1 MMRAGIAFLIVAYM
15 LSQFYRAFL
24 AVLSPVLMA
33 EIGASTGDL
42 ARASGLWF
50 AAFALMQLPVGWALD
65 HLGPR
70 RTASVL
76 FLFGG
81 AGGAALFAMAQ
92 GPGAISAAMI
102 LIGIG
107 CAPVLMATYYIFARE
122 FSAAIFGTLA
132 GVTVGLSSLGN
143 ILSAAPLAWLIDTF
157 GWRTTVGSFAILTAG
172 IAIAIALLVRDPEKP
187 AGEAKGA
194 LIDLLRMPHLWPI
207 LIMMFVCYA
216 PAAGLRGLWISPY
229 IADRFNADL
238 AQIGT
243 ATLVMGLAMVAGN
256 FLYGPADRLFGGR
269 KRPILIGNAGVA
281 LLCLSFWVM
290 PPQGLWAAIALF
302 AAIGLLGA
310 SYPIVISHGRSFCPP
325 HLTGR
330 GVTLLN
336 LFGMGGA
343 GVMQFASGPT
353 YAALAETRAPAEAYG
368 ALFGLIGLVIL
379 AGLSVYLWSRDST
392 G

>member
-1 MMRAGIAFLIVAYM
+1 MRAGIAFLIAAYM

-24 AVLSPVLMA
+24 AVLAPALQA

-65 HLGPR
+65 HIGPR
-70 RTASVL
+70 RTASVF
-76 FLFGG
+76 FLLGG
-81 AGGAALFAMAQ
+81 AGGAALFATAQ
-92 GPGAISAAMI
+92 SPGMLTAAMV

-107 CAPVLMATYYIFARE
+107 CAPILMSTYYIFARS
-122 FSAAIFGTLA
+122 FSAAVFGTLA

-143 ILSAAPLAWLIDTF
+143 ILAAAPLAMLIEAF
-157 GWRTTVGSFAILTAG
+157 GWRGTVGGFAALTALV
-172 IAIAIALLVRDPEKP
+172 ALAMALLVRDPAKP
-187 AGEAKGA
+187 QGEAKGT
-194 LIDLLRMPHLWPI
+194 LLDLLRMPQLWPI
-207 LIMMFVCYA
+207 LVMMLVCYF

-229 IADRFNADL
+229 LADRFGADL
-238 AQIGT
+238 SLIGT

-256 FLYGPADRLFGGR
+256 FLYGPADRLLGSR
-269 KRPILIGNAGVA
+269 KGPILAGNFGVA
-281 LLCLSFWVM
+281 ALCLVFWAM
-290 PPQGLWAAIALF
+290 PPSSAAGAITMFAL
-302 AAIGLLGA
+302 IGLLGA
-310 SYPIVISHGRSFCPP
+310 SYPIVLSHGRSFCPP

-343 GVMQFASGPT
+343 GVMQFASGPGF
-353 YAALAETRAPAEAYG
+353 AALAETRSPADAYG

-379 AGLSVYLWSRDST
+379 AGLAVYLWSEDRT

>member
-1 MMRAGIAFLIVAYM
+1 MRAGIAFLVVAYM

-24 AVLSPVLMA
+24 AVLSPVLEA
-33 EIGASTGDL
+33 EIGATTGDL

-65 HLGPR
+65 TLGPR

-76 FLFGG
+76 FGIGG
-81 AGGAALFAMAQ
+81 AGGAAVFALAQ
-92 GPGAISAAMI
+92 GPGAITVAMV

-107 CAPVLMATYYIFARE
+107 CAPILMATYFIFARQ
-122 FSAAIFGTLA
+122 FAPAVFGTLA
-132 GVTVGLSSLGN
+132 GVTVGVSSLGN
-143 ILSAAPLAWLIDTF
+143 ILSAAPLALLIDTF
-157 GWRTTVGSFAILTAG
+157 GWRATVGSFAVLTAL
-172 IAIAIALLVRDPEKP
+172 IAVAIAVLVRDPAKP
-187 AGEAKGA
+187 EGEANGS
-194 LIDLLRMPHLWPI
+194 LIDLLKMPVLWPI
-207 LIMMFVCYA
+207 LAMMFICYA

-229 IADRFNADL
+229 ISDRFSADL

-256 FLYGPADRLFGGR
+256 FLYGPADRWLGSR
-269 KRPILIGNAGVA
+269 KLPILVGNAAVA
-281 LLCLSFWVM
+281 LLLLSFWVV
-290 PPQGLWAAIALF
+290 PPTGLWQAIALF
-302 AAIGLLGA
+302 AAIGVLGA
-310 SYPIVISHGRSFCPP
+310 SYPIAISHGRSFCPP

-343 GVMQFASGPT
+343 GVMQFATAPT
-353 YAALAETRAPAEAYG
+353 FAALEQTRAPAEAYG
-368 ALFGLIGLVIL
+368 ALFGLIGLAIL
-379 AGLSVYLWSRDST
+379 AGLSVYLWSKDST

>member
-1 MMRAGIAFLIVAYM
+1 MRAGIAFLIVAYM

-24 AVLSPVLMA
+24 AVLAPVLA
-33 EIGASTGDL
+33 QDIGTTTGDL

-65 HLGPR
+65 HIGPR
-70 RTASVL
+70 RTASIL
-76 FLFGG
+76 FALGG

-92 GPGAISAAMI
+92 GPGAITVAMI

-107 CAPVLMATYYIFARE
+107 CAPVLMSTYYIFARE

-132 GVTVGLSSLGN
+132 GVTVGVSSLGN
-143 ILSAAPLAWLIDTF
+143 ILSTAPLAWAIENF
-157 GWRTTVGSFAILTAG
+157 GWRETVGGFAVFTLL
-172 IAIAIALLVRDPEKP
+172 IALAIALLVRDPKKP
-187 AGEAKGA
+187 EGEAKGS
-194 LIDLLRMPHLWPI
+194 LLDLLRMPAMWPI

-229 IADRFNADL
+229 IADIHGAALD
-238 AQIGT
+238 QIGA
-243 ATLVMGLAMVAGN
+243 ATLVMGLAMVLGN
-256 FLYGPADRLFGGR
+256 FLYGPADRIFHSR
-269 KRPILIGNAGVA
+269 KWPILIGNLGVA
-281 LLCLSFWVM
+281 LLCLSFWIL
-290 PPQGLWAAIALF
+290 PPSGLWGAVALF
-302 AAIGLLGA
+302 AVIGLLGA

-343 GVMQFASGPT
+343 GVMQFASGPV
-353 YAALAETRAPAEAYG
+353 YAGLVGHSGANVAYG
-368 ALFGLIGLVIL
+368 QLFALFGLVIL
-379 AGLSVYLWSRDST
+379 LGLSVYLFARDST

>member
-1 MMRAGIAFLIVAYM
+1 MRAGIAFLVVAYT

-24 AVLSPVLMA
+24 AVLAPALEA
-33 EIGASTGDL
+33 EIGATTGDL

-65 HLGPR
+65 TIGPR
-70 RTASVL
+70 RTASSL
-76 FLFGG
+76 FLLG
-81 AGGAALFAMAQ
+81 AGGGATLFALAQ
-92 GPGAISAAMI
+92 GPGAITWAMV

-107 CAPVLMATYYIFARE
+107 CAPILMSTYYIFARQ
-122 FSAAIFGTLA
+122 FSAAVFGTLA
-132 GVTVGLSSLGN
+132 GVTVGVSSLGN
-143 ILSAAPLAWLIDTF
+143 ILSAAPLAALIEIF
-157 GWRTTVGSFAILTAG
+157 GWRQTVGAFAAFTVLMAL
-172 IAIAIALLVRDPEKP
+172 AIAILVRDPPKP
-187 AGEAKGA
+187 VGEAKGSLLD
-194 LIDLLRMPHLWPI
+194 LIRMPALWPI
-207 LIMMFVCYA
+207 MAMMFVCYA

-229 IADRFNADL
+229 VGDLYGAEL

-256 FLYGPADRLFGGR
+256 FLYGPADRLLGSR
-269 KRPILIGNAGVA
+269 KRPILVGNGLVA
-281 LLCLSFWVM
+281 LLLLSFWAV
-290 PPQGLWAAIALF
+290 PPGGLWPAIALF

-310 SYPIVISHGRSFCPP
+310 SYPIVMSHGRSFCPP

-343 GVMQFASGPT
+343 GVMQFATGPT
-353 YAALAETRAPAEAYG
+353 FAALSRTRAPVESYG
-368 ALFGLIGLVIL
+368 ALFGIIGLVIL
-379 AGLSVYLWSRDST
+379 AGLAIYTRSRDST

>member
-1 MMRAGIAFLIVAYM
+1 MRAGIAFLVVAYT

-24 AVLSPVLMA
+24 AVLAPALQA

-65 HLGPR
+65 TIGPR

-81 AGGAALFAMAQ
+81 AGGATVFALAQ
-92 GPGAISAAMI
+92 GPGAITIAMV

-107 CAPVLMATYYIFARE
+107 CAPILMATYYIFARQ
-122 FSAAIFGTLA
+122 FSPAVFGTLA
-132 GVTVGLSSLGN
+132 GVTVGVSSLGN
-143 ILSAAPLAWLIDTF
+143 ILSAAPLAALIDSF
-157 GWRTTVGSFAILTAG
+157 GWRATVGAFAALTAL
-172 IAIAIALLVRDPEKP
+172 IALAIAILVRDPAKP
-187 AGEAKGA
+187 EGEAKGS
-194 LIDLLRMPHLWPI
+194 LLDLLKMPALWPI
-207 LIMMFVCYA
+207 MAMMFVCYA

-229 IADRFNADL
+229 ISDLFGAGL

-256 FLYGPADRLFGGR
+256 FLYGSADRLFGSR
-269 KRPILIGNAGVA
+269 KRPILIGNALVA
-281 LLCLSFWVM
+281 LLLLSFWGM
-290 PPQGLWAAIALF
+290 PPGGLWPAIAVF
-302 AAIGLLGA
+302 AAIGMLGA
-310 SYPIVISHGRSFCPP
+310 SYPITISHGRSFCPP

-343 GVMQFASGPT
+343 GVMQFASAPT
-353 YAALAETRAPAEAYG
+353 YAALAQTRAPAEAYG
-368 ALFGLIGLVIL
+368 ALFGIIGLVIL
-379 AGLSVYLWSRDST
+379 AGLAVYLWSKDST

>member
-1 MMRAGIAFLIVAYM
+1 MRAGIAFLVVAYM

-24 AVLSPVLMA
+24 AVLAPALQA
-33 EIGASTGDL
+33 DIGATTGDL

-65 HLGPR
+65 TIGPR
-70 RTASVL
+70 RTASSL

-81 AGGAALFAMAQ
+81 AGGATLFALAQ
-92 GPGAISAAMI
+92 GPGAITLAMV
-102 LIGIG
+102 LIGMG
-107 CAPVLMATYYIFARE
+107 CAPILMATYYIFARQ
-122 FSAAIFGTLA
+122 FSAAVFGTLA
-132 GVTVGLSSLGN
+132 GVTVGVSSLGN
-143 ILSAAPLAWLIDTF
+143 IASAAPLAALIEAF
-157 GWRTTVGSFAILTAG
+157 GWRATVGGFAAFTALMAL
-172 IAIAIALLVRDPEKP
+172 AIAILVRDPPKP
-187 AGEAKGA
+187 EGEARGS
-194 LIDLLRMPHLWPI
+194 LLDLLRMPALWPVMV
-207 LIMMFVCYA
+207 MMFVCYA

-229 IADRFNADL
+229 VADRFGAEL

-256 FLYGPADRLFGGR
+256 FLYGPADRLFGSR
-269 KRPILIGNAGVA
+269 KRPILIGNAAVA
-281 LLCLSFWVM
+281 LILLSFWVI
-290 PPQGLWAAIALF
+290 PPAGLWPAIALF
-302 AAIGLLGA
+302 AAIGVLGA

-353 YAALAETRAPAEAYG
+353 FAALSQTRPPVEAYG
-368 ALFGLIGLVIL
+368 ALFGIIGLVIL
-379 AGLSVYLWSRDST
+379 AGLAVYAFSRDST

>member
-1 MMRAGIAFLIVAYM
+1 MRAGIAFLVVAYM

-50 AAFALMQLPVGWALD
+50 AGFALMQLPVGWALD

-76 FLFGG
+76 FGIGG
-81 AGGAALFAMAQ
+81 AGGAAVFALAQ
-92 GPGAISAAMI
+92 GPGAITVAMV

-107 CAPVLMATYYIFARE
+107 CAPILMATYFIFARQY
-122 FSAAIFGTLA
+122 APAVFGTLA
-132 GVTVGLSSLGN
+132 GVTVGVSSLGN
-143 ILSAAPLAWLIDTF
+143 IVSAAPLAWLIEAF
-157 GWRTTVGSFAILTAG
+157 GWRATVGSFAVLTAL
-172 IAIAIALLVRDPEKP
+172 IAVAIAVLVRDPEKP
-187 AGEAKGA
+187 AGEAKGR
-194 LIDLLRMPHLWPI
+194 LIDLLKMPVLWPI
-207 LIMMFVCYA
+207 LAMMFVCYA

-229 IADRFNADL
+229 ISDRFGADL
-238 AQIGT
+238 GQIGT

-256 FLYGPADRLFGGR
+256 FLYGPADRVFGSR
-269 KRPILIGNAGVA
+269 KRPILIGNAAVA
-281 LLCLSFWVM
+281 ALCLSFWVM
-290 PPQGLWAAIALF
+290 PPAGLWSAIALF
-302 AAIGLLGA
+302 AAIGVLGA

-343 GVMQFASGPT
+343 GVMQFATAPT
-353 YAALAETRAPAEAYG
+353 YAALAQTRAPAEAYG
-368 ALFGLIGLVIL
+368 ALFGIIGLVIL